1 MGIYFLQLFNWNGVQ
16 ITCGS
21 VNTDMQSIASR

>member
-1 MGIYFLQLFNWNGVQ
+1 MGIYFFTAVWNGVH